1 MSGDDAALRL
11 SLADLTRAV
20 RLDWRDIDGLMRH
33 MLRLHELAEDGRITM
48 RQLKGLSYSMGR
60 IVNARAHAIGERMT
74 ELEQLVERLE
84 AHVAI
89 SHAPRTVR
97 PGGPRLLS

>member
-11 SLADLTRAV
+11 SLADLTREV
-20 RLDWRDIDGLMRH
+20 RLDWRDVDALMRH
-33 MLRLHELAEDGRITM
+33 MVRIQELAEDGRITM

-89 SHAPRTVR
+89 SHQAPRVR